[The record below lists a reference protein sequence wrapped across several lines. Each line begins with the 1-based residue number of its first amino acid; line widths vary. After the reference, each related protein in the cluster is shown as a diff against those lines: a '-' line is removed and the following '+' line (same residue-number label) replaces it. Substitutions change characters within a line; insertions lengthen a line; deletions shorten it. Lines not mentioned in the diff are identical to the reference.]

1 MRDETTRL
9 RERPIG
15 DLLASFAHDTSTLL
29 SQEIELARAE
39 VAVQA
44 KYARVFI
51 IGLTLQ
57 LVLRFRPEGIL
68 PERQPGSPPH
78 R

>member
-1 MRDETTRL
+1 
-9 RERPIG
+9 
-15 DLLASFAHDTSTLL
+15 
-29 SQEIELARAE
+29 
-39 VAVQA
+39 
-44 KYARVFI
+44 VFI

-68 PERQPGSPPH
+68 PERQAGSPPH